1 MKKTV
6 TKKRKKLT
14 KRLTKRKTTTLIK
27 RKTTTLIKRKTQRKG
42 GKNCKTKCKAMF
54 VKEVQQNTKYKAINK
69 MASFFGKQKYVAEEL
84 NKVLDDK
91 DIQNDP
97 VFKECIKDCNK

>member
-6 TKKRKKLT
+6 TKRRNKLT
-14 KRLTKRKTTTLIK
+14 KRKTKRKTTTLIK
-27 RKTTTLIKRKTQRKG
+27 RLTKMKRG
-42 GKNCKTKCKAMF
+42 GQNCKTQCKAMF
-54 VKEVQQNTKYKAINK
+54 ASEVKQDKKYKAINK
-69 MASFFGKQKYVAEEL
+69 MAFFFGKQKYVDEEL

>member
-1 MKKTV
+1 MKRTV
-6 TKKRKKLT
+6 TKRRLTNRRLTNRRLT
-14 KRLTKRKTTTLIK
+14 KRRLTKRRLTKRKKGGNTC
-27 RKTTTLIKRKTQRKG
+27 KTQ
-42 GKNCKTKCKAMF
+42 CKAMF

-69 MASFFGKQKYVAEEL
+69 MASFFGKQQYVAEEL

-97 VFKECIKDCNK
+97 VFKECVKDCNK